1 MGRRCYRRPKDV
13 PLDRVLFE
21 TAYACGTRAAEA
33 CGLYVEDLDPRTDDE
48 HVRIRGPGSPR
59 EIPNGYA
66 GSSLRIRLT
75 ALRRACCFG

>member
-48 HVRIRGPGSPR
+48 HVRIRGPVVLGKFPTDMPDLPS
-59 EIPNGYA
+59 E
-66 GSSLRIRLT
+66 SV
-75 ALRRACCFG
+75 